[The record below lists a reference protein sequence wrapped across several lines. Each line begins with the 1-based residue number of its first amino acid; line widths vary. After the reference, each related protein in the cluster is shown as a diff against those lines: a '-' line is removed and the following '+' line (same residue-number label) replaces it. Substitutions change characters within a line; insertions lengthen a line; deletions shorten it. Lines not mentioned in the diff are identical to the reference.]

1 MAIPIIYVTT
11 RKPRGLDRMQGPM
24 FVLAYDAWNDY
35 SYQTMFSAYRIDKG
49 GDRLIG
55 SVRIL
60 YEGQTTEIATSE
72 LLGEAPPAPQGG
84 HRFTLGDRAFLSL
97 GEKISYYSDLK
108 EAFPER
114 ADWISI
120 LAQLNDTVY
129 LEHTDPNN
137 QNLKLR
143 RERGF
148 RTSLLRGDNETR
160 AYGEA
165 RQTLYPEEFGENRFN
180 FKLRFRLPY
189 FTTQHEID
197 FRFNPDPAR
206 PTNTIVLI
214 GPNGLGKTQ
223 ALMHLAHG
231 LIRGAGI
238 VAQDAPTDVELVPL
252 PPFKGIVAVSFSP
265 FESFP
270 ISQSPADSP
279 NYSGAKLDQSARYSY
294 CGFRS
299 YGATGPEVAWK
310 RAWDSLIAILR
321 HDEEKIVGRPK
332 FPNLIRV
339 LKDGLNYKS
348 ILVQLRTLEELP
360 ASIRDYITEDAG
372 NHFLDVS
379 EAEEVGRV
387 ETIAAIE
394 NLSIP
399 GRIAFLKKD
408 ETHVGYFSAGQAM
421 FVYMVFSAIAGVQR
435 DSLLIIDEP
444 ELFLHPNLEMAYLRM
459 LRTLL
464 RLFESFAIVATHS
477 VFVVREVPARNVRVF
492 APSDLPEVSISLPS
506 IETFGVDIAEIA
518 NLVFDNIAATKPH
531 EEWLKGLVKK
541 NETYEDIKTRLG
553 SRLTD
558 ENLTF
563 LRNYMRTAQEKKA
576 IEETSGDA

>member
-1 MAIPIIYVTT
+1 
-11 RKPRGLDRMQGPM
+11 M

-35 SYQTMFSAYRIDKG
+35 SYETMFSAYRVDAAGDK
-49 GDRLIG
+49 LIG

-60 YEGQTTEIATSE
+60 YEGQTTEVATSK
-72 LLGEAPPAPQGG
+72 LLEEAPTAPQGG
-84 HRFTLGDRAFLSL
+84 HLFTLGDREFLSL

-114 ADWISI
+114 ADWTSI
-120 LAQLNDTVY
+120 LAQLNDTVF
-129 LEHTDPNN
+129 LEHTDPDN

-143 RERGF
+143 NERGF
-148 RTSLLRGDNETR
+148 RTSLLRGDDETR

-165 RQTLYPEEFGENRFN
+165 RQTLFPDEFGENRFN
-180 FKLRFRLPY
+180 FKLKFRLPY
-189 FTTQHEID
+189 FVSQHVID

-206 PTNTIVLI
+206 PTNSTVLI

-223 ALMHLAHG
+223 ALVRLAHG
-231 LIRGAGI
+231 LLKGAGI
-238 VAQDAPTDVELVPL
+238 VAENAPSDVELDPV
-252 PPFKGIVAVSFSP
+252 PPFKNFVAVSFSP

-270 ISQSPADSP
+270 ISQSTADS
-279 NYSGAKLDQSARYSY
+279 SGYQGTKLAETSRYSY

-299 YGATGPEVAWK
+299 YGETGPEVAWK

-321 HDEEKIVGRPK
+321 HDEQKLRGRPK

-339 LKDGLNYKS
+339 LQDGLKYKS
-348 ILVQLRTLEELP
+348 ILVRLRSPDDLP
-360 ASIRDYITEDAG
+360 ASLRSSVTEDAE
-372 NHFLDVS
+372 NYFLDVS
-379 EAEEVGRV
+379 EAEDIDRV
-387 ETIAAIE
+387 ATIEAIE
-394 NLSIP
+394 KLSIP
-399 GRIAFLKKD
+399 GEFVFLKED
-408 ETHVGYFSAGQAM
+408 ETHVSYFSAGQAM
-421 FVYMVFSAIAGVQR
+421 FVYMVFCAIAGVQR

-464 RLFESFAIVATHS
+464 RLFESYAIVATHS

-492 APSDLPEVSISLPS
+492 APSDLHEVSISLPS

-518 NLVFDNIAATKPH
+518 NLVFDNVAATKPH

-541 NETYEDIKTRLG
+541 GETYEGIRARLG
-553 SRLTD
+553 SYLTD

-563 LRNYMRTAQEKKA
+563 LRNHIRTTQEKKV